1 MDPATRKQLLS
12 AAIERLDRARLV
24 DRVLE
29 SFWNRPGYEGARPSQ
44 AELRAFVEW
53 NIDLVIRWA
62 VEGQPPSDAE
72 LEPVKSLARE
82 LAIAGVPADIVPAN
96 YRLGT
101 TLAWRELPGMLG
113 DVEREVLV
121 DRAYVLLE
129 YMDRVSSVF
138 AAGYEEGARGAAG
151 SATERGLQAL
161 LTRLRRGERLL
172 ADDHHA
178 AEAIGFDVGAPA
190 YAFAVVCPQLSVPQH
205 LALARQL
212 RTRRALAV
220 AERRGVVG
228 LAPERAAWSNLAVGA
243 EAIMCEEFVLAP
255 AEAGPALNEVS
266 TVVGIARD
274 RGVRGVVKAEQF
286 LIDLMLS
293 RCPGI
298 AARVA
303 ELVYGPLTEELV
315 RTVDVLAECNFDR
328 GQAARALPTHRNT
341 LRNRLARVQ
350 ELTGVDV
357 DDVEGRALTTLAW
370 LTRTGARGPA
380 GGAPGRGAPPV

>member
-1 MDPATRKQLLS
+1 MLS
-12 AAIERLDRARLV
+12 EAVERLDVQRLM

-29 SFWNRPGYEGARPSQ
+29 TFWNRPGYEGARPSQ
-44 AELRAFVEW
+44 AELRAFMQW
-53 NIDLVIRWA
+53 NVDLIIRWA
-62 VEGQPPSDAE
+62 VEGQPPTDSE
-72 LEPVKSLARE
+72 LDPVKSLARE
-82 LAIAGVPADIVPAN
+82 LAIAGVPADVVPAN
-96 YRLGT
+96 YRLGMK
-101 TLAWRELPGMLG
+101 LAWRELPGMLG
-113 DVEREVLV
+113 DMEREVFL

-129 YMDRVSSVF
+129 YVDRVSSVF
-138 AAGYEEGARGAAG
+138 AAGYEEGARGAAA

-172 ADDHHA
+172 EDDHHI
-178 AEAIGFDVGAPA
+178 AEAIGFDLGAPA
-190 YAFAVVCPQLSVPQH
+190 YAFAVVCPPLSVPQH

-212 RTRRALAV
+212 RTRRVLAV
-220 AERRGVVG
+220 AERQGVSG
-228 LAPERAAWSNLAVGA
+228 LAPEPAAWSNLALGA
-243 EAIMCEEFVLAP
+243 EAIMCEAFVLAP
-255 AEAGPALNEVS
+255 ADAGPALNEVS

-274 RGVRGVVKAEQF
+274 RGRRGVVTADEF

-298 AARVA
+298 AARVTN
-303 ELVYGPLTEELV
+303 LVYGPLPQELV

-341 LRNRLARVQ
+341 LRNRLARIH

-370 LTRTGARGPA
+370 LNR
-380 GGAPGRGAPPV
+380 RGALASGAGAGH